1 MFPFDIEE
9 DEVSPAIE
17 EEKIP
22 TDYEIDFKTG
32 KLTGRIIT
40 GLDAIKQWARIV
52 LSTDRYYYPQYSWN
66 HGSDL
71 SSLIG
76 QNYDQAYIHSE
87 VQRMIEDALL
97 VDENITGISNLEC
110 SFDKDKLTA
119 KFTIETIFGG
129 GEISV

>member
-1 MFPFDIEE
+1 M
-9 DEVSPAIE
+9 
-17 EEKIP
+17 
-22 TDYEIDFKTG
+22 
-32 KLTGRIIT
+32 
-40 GLDAIKQWARIV
+40 
-52 LSTDRYYYPQYSWN
+52 
-66 HGSDL
+66 

-119 KFTIETIFGG
+119 KFTIETIYGG